1 MAVVV
6 IGART
11 YRLIRSSIC
20 VAGLPNRCGTAASS
34 HWSISLQANVPTCSQ
49 ERPEPGWNILELK
62 RGRGLLIFG
71 GGRLPQTYLPWVP
84 RGAGQL
90 RAVRGHLGPALGQR
104 RESTTGPH
112 PPILHLAPGAC
123 FSFIVLGCVEDRVHS
138 GPAIDGRR
146 PPAFF
151 LPLPRFSSEV
161 VQSPHHMPLDVAAS
175 PEPHPLQFLLR
186 LVLQP
191 ESCCPGGLPPRGP

>member
-1 MAVVV
+1 MVVVV

-11 YRLIRSSIC
+11 YQLIRSSIC

-84 RGAGQL
+84 RGTGQL
-90 RAVRGHLGPALGQR
+90 RAIRGHLGPALGQR

-112 PPILHLAPGAC
+112 PPILHLAPGGLLLLYSPGVCGGPGPQWAC
-123 FSFIVLGCVEDRVHS
+123 HRW
-138 GPAIDGRR
+138 PAA
-146 PPAFF
+146 PSL
-151 LPLPRFSSEV
+151 LPSTST
-161 VQSPHHMPLDVAAS
+161 
-175 PEPHPLQFLLR
+175 
-186 LVLQP
+186 LVL
-191 ESCCPGGLPPRGP
+191 

>member
-1 MAVVV
+1 MVVVV

-11 YRLIRSSIC
+11 YQLIRSSIC

-84 RGAGQL
+84 EEPGSSVPSEAISVQLWDRGVNPPQ
-90 RAVRGHLGPALGQR
+90 GHTLPFC
-104 RESTTGPH
+104 
-112 PPILHLAPGAC
+112 ILPQGAC